1 MKRWQ
6 KVVLFGLGLMALATS
21 LQFAREAWKQ
31 RPVWAELQVSEPLQ
45 KPAQFVFGAYALHWS
60 GQTFELVASANPD
73 KSLWSTTG
81 GFLAAGIGAADVEEH
96 RGAFFVDEQRKLL
109 CTQQRLER
117 IEVNADKVAL
127 RGHLSCGYGRSVGYA
142 FIFQADGTRGVRF
155 ALALDDP
162 ELNRLYLSW
171 SRDEDEHFFG
181 FGEQFSRF
189 DLAGERLPILV
200 MEQGIGR
207 GLQPITL
214 GADISA
220 RAGGKWWS
228 SYAPVPFYLTSKLRS
243 FFSDSSAYQ
252 VVDMRDSQ
260 RIQLEVHDGSLLG
273 HIYQGDSPASLIEA
287 HTSVVGRMPPLP
299 AWTQQGAIVGLQGGT
314 AKVKEALAQL
324 DAGQVP
330 LAGVWLQDW
339 VGQRTTSFG
348 KQLWWNWTLDTAHYP
363 DWKAFNQQLAER
375 NIRTLAYVNPFLVDV
390 SRKAG
395 ASRNLYQEAL
405 SKGYLVVDQHHQP
418 LDLLNTSF
426 SAGLVDITHPPAR
439 AWLKQVLKDEMLA
452 AGFSGWMAD
461 FSEALPFDSRLAN
474 GEPAALAHN
483 RFPEQWAAL
492 NREVIDEVG
501 GQGELFFF
509 TRAGFSRS
517 PGLTTSMW
525 LGDQLVSW
533 DAQDGLHSALL
544 GLLSGGLSGF
554 SLNHSDIGG
563 YTTIANP
570 LKNYFRSEELLLR
583 WMEFSAFTSLYRSHE
598 GNRPDDNQQV
608 YSSVAATRHF
618 ARFARIFAALAP
630 YRAEL
635 MAQASQQGL
644 PLVRPLWMHYPQD
657 LANIRELPRS
667 FLLGEQVLVA
677 PVLEP
682 GITRLDVQLP
692 TGRWTHLW
700 SGKVYDMGQG
710 GSVSVNAPLGEPA
723 VFYQA
728 DSLVGGQLREVIKD
742 FAE

>member
-127 RGHLSCGYGRSVGYA
+127 RGRLSCGYGRSVGYA
-142 FIFQADGTRGVRF
+142 LIFQADGTRGVRF

-171 SRDEDEHFFG
+171 IRDEDEHFFG

-330 LAGVWLQDW
+330 LAGV
-339 VGQRTTSFG
+339 
-348 KQLWWNWTLDTAHYP
+348 
-363 DWKAFNQQLAER
+363 
-375 NIRTLAYVNPFLVDV
+375 
-390 SRKAG
+390 
-395 ASRNLYQEAL
+395 
-405 SKGYLVVDQHHQP
+405 
-418 LDLLNTSF
+418 
-426 SAGLVDITHPPAR
+426 
-439 AWLKQVLKDEMLA
+439 
-452 AGFSGWMAD
+452 
-461 FSEALPFDSRLAN
+461 
-474 GEPAALAHN
+474 
-483 RFPEQWAAL
+483 
-492 NREVIDEVG
+492 
-501 GQGELFFF
+501 
-509 TRAGFSRS
+509 
-517 PGLTTSMW
+517 
-525 LGDQLVSW
+525 
-533 DAQDGLHSALL
+533 
-544 GLLSGGLSGF
+544 
-554 SLNHSDIGG
+554 
-563 YTTIANP
+563 
-570 LKNYFRSEELLLR
+570 
-583 WMEFSAFTSLYRSHE
+583 
-598 GNRPDDNQQV
+598 
-608 YSSVAATRHF
+608 
-618 ARFARIFAALAP
+618 
-630 YRAEL
+630 
-635 MAQASQQGL
+635 
-644 PLVRPLWMHYPQD
+644 
-657 LANIRELPRS
+657 
-667 FLLGEQVLVA
+667 
-677 PVLEP
+677 
-682 GITRLDVQLP
+682 
-692 TGRWTHLW
+692 
-700 SGKVYDMGQG
+700 
-710 GSVSVNAPLGEPA
+710 
-723 VFYQA
+723 
-728 DSLVGGQLREVIKD
+728 
-742 FAE
+742 